1 MENLCVPIFGQK
13 NILRQQLSRRFL
25 IDSRLDTPVRTQNA
39 RSSIWQL
46 VVERPVTPSL
56 SET

>member
-1 MENLCVPIFGQK
+1 VPIFGQK
-13 NILRQQLSRRFL
+13 NILRQQLRRRFL

-46 VVERPVTPSL
+46 IVERPVTPSL